1 MTRPSKIIPT
11 IYLLTIVMAILFH
24 SNQSLKILA
33 LPYGVCRSSRTM
45 NMEKLVTFLA
55 TNGHEITLYV
65 QDTYNKSMTNR
76 DFTKLKIKF
85 IHFKSNGILNLGVP
99 YCQNF
104 NHVDRYIKSSSY
116 TENMKLVN
124 QCYVYCNLMLADKTA
139 LHRLEEENFDLILL
153 DMLDLCRFF
162 LIDHLSKPAIGLSSV
177 TCISPNKEV
186 PCSPAYVPSTR
197 LPYTNNMTFFQR
209 VGNTVFQ
216 LLDFALAAWQSSQWE
231 HIRTK
236 NNVSGSLPFQDTFEL
251 VSMKLIKSDPAIDY
265 PNPST
270 PNLVFIGSFFI
281 ETVKPLAED
290 LEDFMRSSDKHGV
303 IVMSFGS
310 QVNYFP
316 ALHGEMFAE
325 AFARLPQ
332 KVIWRYQGN
341 VPRYLGN
348 NTKLLPWLPQN
359 DLLGH
364 PQTKLFVS
372 HCGIG
377 GVHGAAYYGVPI
389 VAIPLARDQPYFSQL
404 ISEHLNMGVSLDYVT
419 LTSDDLYK
427 AITEVLHNP
436 KYREN
441 AQRVSSRFRDQL
453 VSSEEKILHTVNY
466 VHKHDGAAH
475 LKSGALM
482 YTWYQHLLLDVIV
495 FILMVLVAFFLCV
508 WCLCKCVYNYCC
520 GRWCTKSRRKEKAS

>member
-1 MTRPSKIIPT
+1 MTRPSRIIPT
-11 IYLLTIVMAILFH
+11 IYLLTIVMATLFH

-33 LPYGVCRSSRTM
+33 LPYSVCLSSNAI

-65 QDTYNKSMTNR
+65 QDTYNKSMTNT
-76 DFTKLKIKF
+76 DFTKLNIKF
-85 IHFKSNGILNLGVP
+85 IHFKSNGILNPGIP

-104 NHVDRYIKSSSY
+104 YHVDGYVNASSY
-116 TENMKLVN
+116 TEKVLIAN
-124 QCYVYCNLMLADKTA
+124 QNYEYCNVMLADKTA
-139 LHRLEEENFDLILL
+139 LRRLEEENFDLILL
-153 DMLDLCRFF
+153 DVLDLCRFF
-162 LIDHLSKPAIGLSSV
+162 LINHLSKPAIGLSSV
-177 TCISPNKEV
+177 TCMLPNTEV
-186 PCSPAYVPSTR
+186 PCPPAYVPSTR

-209 VGNTVFQ
+209 VGNTVIQ
-216 LLDFALAAWQSSQWE
+216 LLHLARTVWRFPQWE
-231 HIRTK
+231 NIRTK
-236 NNVSGSLPFQDTFEL
+236 NNISGSLPFQDTFGL
-251 VSMKLIKSDPAIDY
+251 VTMKLIKSDPALDY

-290 LEDFMRSSDKHGV
+290 LEDFMRSTDKHGV

-310 QVNYFP
+310 QVKYFP
-316 ALHGEMFAE
+316 ARHGEMFAE

-332 KVIWRYQGN
+332 KVIWRYQGS
-341 VPRYLGN
+341 VPHNLGN

-359 DLLGH
+359 HLLGH
-364 PQTKLFVS
+364 SKTKLFVS

-389 VAIPLARDQPYFSQL
+389 VAIPLARDQPYISQL
-404 ISEHLNMGVSLDYVT
+404 ISEHLKMGVSLDYTT
-419 LTSDDLYK
+419 LTSHDLYK

-453 VSSEEKILHTVNY
+453 VSSEEKILHTVSY

-482 YTWYQHLLLDVIV
+482 CTWYQHLLLDVIV

-520 GRWCTKSRRKEKAS
+520 GRWCTKSRRKEKAK